1 MYNTHLIITEITSIS
16 LIGRNSSTLIIEW
29 ATPTSMEGGIQHYNV
44 RVTLHA
50 SGEQVTEENVTSTT
64 FTASN
69 LSEFVNLI
77 EVTTIFLSQTSIG
90 PGIAYDVSVS
100 AMNFAGFG
108 GSKNIPYFAKELGMC
123 DQYSA
128 TYSYCRVI

>member
-1 MYNTHLIITEITSIS
+1 
-16 LIGRNSSTLIIEW
+16 
-29 ATPTSMEGGIQHYNV
+29 MEGGIRHYNV

-69 LSEFVNLI
+69 LSEFVILI
-77 EVTTIFLSQTSIG
+77 EVTTIFWLQTSIG

-100 AMNFAGFG
+100 AMNSAGFG
-108 GSKNIPYFAKELGMC
+108 GSKNMTYFAKELGMC
-123 DQYSA
+123 DQYSE
-128 TYSYCRVI
+128 TYSYSMVV